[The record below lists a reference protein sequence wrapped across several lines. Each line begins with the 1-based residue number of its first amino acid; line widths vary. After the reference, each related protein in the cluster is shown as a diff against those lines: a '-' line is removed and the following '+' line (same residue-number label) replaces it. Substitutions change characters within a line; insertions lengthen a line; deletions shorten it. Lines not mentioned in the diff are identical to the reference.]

1 MLLFSHLFS
10 LLGST
15 FSTLLSRFSFFS
27 LRVSSP
33 GSFPP
38 PLAPEEEHR
47 LFLKIAEGDPDARRT
62 VIEHN
67 LRLVAHII
75 KKYGP
80 CGTDQDDLMS
90 LGTIGLIKAV
100 DTFRPDCGTHF
111 ATYASKCLQNEI
123 LMYFRSRKKLCYEV
137 PLGETL
143 DTDKDGNPLTY
154 MDIISVKD
162 TIAEDLDRRMGIE
175 KALRGVDAL
184 LSPREREIIVLRY
197 GLGGR
202 RGMPQREIAARLG
215 ISRSYVSRIEKR
227 ALGKLREGM

>member
-1 MLLFSHLFS
+1 MQFFSHLIG

-15 FSTLLSRFSFFS
+15 FPTLLGRFSFFS

-33 GSFPP
+33 GNFPP
-38 PLAPEEEHR
+38 PLAPKEERR
-47 LFLKIAEGDPDARRT
+47 LFSLIAQGDKEARRT

-75 KKYGP
+75 KKYGS

-137 PLGETL
+137 PLGDTI
-143 DTDKDGNPLTY
+143 DTDKD
-154 MDIISVKD
+154 
-162 TIAEDLDRRMGIE
+162 EF
-175 KALRGVDAL
+175 
-184 LSPREREIIVLRY
+184 
-197 GLGGR
+197 
-202 RGMPQREIAARLG
+202 RLHTW
-215 ISRSYVSRIEKR
+215 I
-227 ALGKLREGM
+227 